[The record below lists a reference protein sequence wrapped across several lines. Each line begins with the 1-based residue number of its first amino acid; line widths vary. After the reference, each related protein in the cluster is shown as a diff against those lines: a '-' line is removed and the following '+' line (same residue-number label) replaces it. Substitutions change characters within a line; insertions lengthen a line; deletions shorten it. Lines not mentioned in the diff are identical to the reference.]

1 MVRRPLPLAALL
13 LAAAVGAAGAQQP
26 VPRDTAAAPQPA
38 ARTQGAPTQGART
51 PPARPAPARLLAP
64 RAGRPGERGPLDVVT
79 ARAAAGP
86 APAALVV
93 DPARP
98 IKEFGTMW
106 TFDAPPLAYWK
117 ARYNF
122 TPDQPWLDHVRL
134 STMRIPGCSSS
145 LVSADGLLMTNH
157 HCGRAWVTQV
167 APKDT
172 NYHEVGW
179 AARSRDD
186 EKRVPGAYAEQ
197 LVSIEDVTA
206 RVGAAVTA
214 TDPTAQARQRADAIA
229 AVQRE
234 CGEATKLNCQVVTFY
249 QGGRYA
255 LYRYKRYD
263 DVRLVMVPEE
273 QIAFYGGDPDNF
285 TYPRYDLDVTFFRV
299 YENGRPLHTDH
310 YLKWNAAG
318 PRENDLVFVV
328 GNPGSTGRLLT
339 VAQLQYLRDVQYPAQ
354 LAQLARQTAVAEQLA
369 RTATP
374 ERQRELRDV
383 VFGLANARKATTG
396 YLGGLRD
403 SALMARKQAF
413 EADFR
418 RRVQADPALRARYG
432 SAWDEIARAQQ
443 GLAALAARRRF
454 YAFNSAGS
462 TLWRLAGALVQLPAE
477 SAAPDSARLAT
488 YRGPGLERARAEL
501 GSTIPV
507 DKVAER
513 LYLAAQLRAAQQAL
527 PATDPVLV
535 TLLGGR
541 PPEAAA
547 DALVNGTRL
556 DDAAARVRLLAGGA
570 AAVAASTDPLV
581 VAARAVDA
589 LTRRVEAE
597 ALPLAAAVA
606 NNAERIGRAIFA
618 AYGTALP
625 PDATFTL
632 RITDGVVTGYPMNG
646 TVAPWKTTFNGLYD
660 RAASFDNRGDFRL
673 PARWADPAR
682 RARLDPSTPYDFV
695 STNDIIGG
703 NSGSPMIDRN
713 AQVMGL
719 IFDGN
724 IESLPNRFIFTDE
737 VARTVA
743 VTTQALAAALRVM
756 YDAAWVADELEGVR
770 AAQGPGRTV
779 P

>member
-1 MVRRPLPLAALL
+1 MPRPVSSAALL
-13 LAAAVGAAGAQQP
+13 LAAALGGAGAQQP
-26 VPRDTAAAPQPA
+26 ATRDTTA
-38 ARTQGAPTQGART
+38 GARAAVQ
-51 PPARPAPARLLAP
+51 PPARPQPGRTQPARLPAP
-64 RAGRPGERGPLDVVT
+64 RPGRPGERVPLDIAN

-86 APAALVV
+86 VPAAPAV
-93 DPARP
+93 DPAHP
-98 IKEFGTMW
+98 VKEFGTMW
-106 TFDAPPLAYWK
+106 TFDAPPLAYWQ
-117 ARYNF
+117 ARYTF

-145 LVSADGLLMTNH
+145 IVSADGLLMTNH
-157 HCGRAWVTQV
+157 HCGRTWVTQV

-179 AARSRDD
+179 AARNRED
-186 EKRVPGAYAEQ
+186 EKRVPGAYADQ

-206 RVGAAVTA
+206 RIGAAVTA

-229 AVQRE
+229 ATQRA
-234 CGEATKLNCQVVTFY
+234 CGAATKLRCEVVTFY
-249 QGGRYA
+249 QGGRYS
-255 LYRYKRYD
+255 LYRYQRYD

-273 QIAFYGGDPDNF
+273 QIAFYGGDADNF

-299 YENGRPLHTDH
+299 YENGRPLHTTH
-310 YLKWNAAG
+310 FLKWSAAG

-354 LAQLARQTAVAEQLA
+354 LAQLARQIAVAEQLV

-374 ERQRELRDV
+374 ERQRELRDQL
-383 VFGLANARKATTG
+383 FSLANARKATTG

-403 SALMARKQAF
+403 SVLMARKQAF

-432 SAWDEIARAQQ
+432 SAWDDIARAQQ
-443 GLAALAARRRF
+443 ELAALAARRRF

-462 TLWRLAGALVQLPAE
+462 TLWQLAGALVQLPAE
-477 SAAPDSARLAT
+477 AARPDTGRLAA
-488 YRGPGLERARAEL
+488 YRGPALERLRTAL
-501 GSTIPV
+501 GSALPV

-513 LYLAAQLRAAQQAL
+513 LYVAAQLHAAQQAL

-535 TLLGGR
+535 ALLGGR
-541 PPEAAA
+541 TPEAAA

-556 DDAAARVRLLAGGA
+556 DDATARVRLLAGGA
-570 AAVAASTDPLV
+570 AAVAASTDPMI

-589 LTRRVEAE
+589 YNRRVEAE
-597 ALPLAAAVA
+597 AVPLVAAVA

-646 TVAPWKTTFNGLYD
+646 TVAPWKTTFHGLYD

-673 PARWADPAR
+673 PARWADPVR
-682 RARLDPSTPYDFV
+682 RARLDLNTPYDFV
-695 STNDIIGG
+695 TTNDIIGG

-713 AQVMGL
+713 AQVVGL

-724 IESLPNRFIFTDE
+724 IESLPNRFIYTDE

-756 YDAAWVADELEGVR
+756 YDAGWVADELEGGARPVPLPAG
-770 AAQGPGRTV
+770 AAR
-779 P
+779 